1 MATLSATHEVASHPA
16 ASVGGSGSKAVT
28 HVLGQLRQALE
39 VRRQRKALLA
49 LDDRMLA
56 DVGLS
61 KADVYREA
69 HRPFLDLP
77 GQTPRGNTW

>member
-1 MATLSATHEVASHPA
+1 MATFSFTSDVVSHEA
-16 ASVGGSGSKAVT
+16 GSDRPSTTSTVFN
-28 HVLGQLRQALE
+28 QIRRALE

-49 LDDRMLA
+49 LDERMLA

-69 HRPFLDLP
+69 HRTFLDLP
-77 GQTPRGNTW
+77 GDQPRSNW